1 MKKKQLLGII
11 VTGLVIFVVGVTGI
25 IGNVINAKVAENTKS
40 TGFWESLMSM
50 SNEVALPMEDFIG
63 VVNVVGEIGPTT
75 TDMWSTASGYNHNQ
89 TLDYIDQ
96 MMYAENNKGIL
107 LYIDSPGGTVYE
119 SDELYLKLMEYKEVT
134 GRPIW
139 AYFAAEACSGGYY
152 VAMAAD
158 QIYGNRNGW
167 TGSIGVI
174 ISLLN
179 CKGLYDKLGITEI
192 DITSGKNK
200 AMGSAGLDLTQE
212 QYDIMQSLVDEA
224 YDQFVGIVCEGRGM
238 DDATVRQLADGR
250 IYSTLQAKEVN
261 LIDEVG
267 SYEEC
272 VNAFYTEAKIADDV
286 ILHTP
291 ESAMS
296 LMGSLYGMVE
306 SLKPQSDT
314 ELATDIME
322 NNGNGVLKYYAK

>member
-25 IGNVINAKVAENTKS
+25 ISNVVTAKLNENTK
-40 TGFWESLMSM
+40 TMGFWETIMTMSG
-50 SNEVALPMEDFIG
+50 EVALPLEDFIG
-63 VVNVVGEIGPTT
+63 VVNVTGEIGPTT
-75 TDMWSTASGYNHNQ
+75 TDMWATAGGYDHNR
-89 TLDYIDQ
+89 TINYIDQ
-96 MMYAENNKGIL
+96 MMNAENNKGIM

-134 GRPIW
+134 KRPIW
-139 AYFAAEACSGGYY
+139 AYFGSQACSGGYY

-158 QIYGNRNGW
+158 EIYGNRNGW

-174 ISLLN
+174 ISLVN
-179 CKGLYDKLGITEI
+179 CKELYDKLGIKEI
-192 DITSGKNK
+192 DITSGENK
-200 AMGSAGLDLTQE
+200 AMGSIGLDMTPE
-212 QYDIMQSLVDEA
+212 QYEIMQSLVDEA

-261 LIDEVG
+261 LIDEVA
-267 SYEEC
+267 SYDEC
-272 VNAFYTEAKIADDV
+272 ISAFYKQEKIEDYVTLYTPDDP
-286 ILHTP
+286 T
-291 ESAMS
+291 S
-296 LMGSLYGMVE
+296 LIGSLYGMLE
-306 SLKPQSDT
+306 SLKPQSET
-314 ELATDIME
+314 ELATDIVE